1 MLLRKYV
8 YEKIGDGLIVWVNPR
23 NVNFYI
29 GKNVPYIDLPN
40 KYFKGLEVLNK
51 KTCAILTAY
60 TSFAVS
66 KKYYGNEIFL
76 EEQYKYKILKNLID
90 TKSDYRKSIWYED
103 LFLKIK
109 IDGIVRHKKIIIKNN
124 HELNEFFENYVLD
137 IVESME
143 RDGYILNKSKQIGYV
158 MIGKEGELHK
168 SNAGDHRFIIARI
181 LGVPKI
187 PLYVKGIHEECLEKK
202 GIPKS
207 MGAIPQINDLIR
219 EIEYINRN

>member
-8 YEKIGDGLIVWVNPR
+8 YEKIGHGLIVWVNPR
-23 NVNFYI
+23 NIKFYI
-29 GKNVPYIDLPN
+29 GKNVPYIDFPN
-40 KYFKGLEVLNK
+40 KYFKGLEILNK

-66 KKYYGNEIFL
+66 KKYYGKENFL
-76 EEQYKYKILKNLID
+76 EEHYKYQILKNLID
-90 TKSDYRKSIWYED
+90 NKEDYRKSIWYQD
-103 LFLKIK
+103 LCLKIK
-109 IDGIVRHKKIIIKNN
+109 VDGIVKHKKIIIKNS
-124 HELNEFFENYVLD
+124 HELNDFFENYVLD
-137 IVESME
+137 IVYSME
-143 RDGYILNKSKQIGYV
+143 KHGYMLNKSKQIGYV

-187 PLYVKGIHEECLEKK
+187 PLYVKGIHEEFLEKK

-207 MGAIPQINDLIR
+207 MGAIHQIADVIR
-219 EIEYINRN
+219 EIEHVNIN